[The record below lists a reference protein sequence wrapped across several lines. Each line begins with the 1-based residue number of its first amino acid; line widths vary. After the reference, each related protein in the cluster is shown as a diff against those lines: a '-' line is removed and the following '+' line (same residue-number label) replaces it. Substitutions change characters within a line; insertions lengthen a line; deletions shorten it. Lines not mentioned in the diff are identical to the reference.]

1 MSQAQATAELETLQ
15 ARIAEIKD
23 LPETVRSEVI
33 LALREAGD
41 DTAAL
46 EKAAAALEGA
56 GGGGEAAVLARQIRE
71 LVQAG

>member
-1 MSQAQATAELETLQ
+1 MSPAQATADLQTLQ
-15 ARIAEIKD
+15 ARIAEIKG
-23 LPETVRSEVI
+23 LPETIRSEVI
-33 LALREAGD
+33 LALREARD

-71 LVQAG
+71 LAQAG